1 MIGGALLHPG
11 WAGELD
17 NDELAYIKSAL
28 QRSNKLRTAWGF
40 PRGERRLTKAGIT
53 AVALWGREDDKGHNA
68 ELVLQARNIASDD
81 ALGQFPDTERKLR
94 PVAGTSGAPGGL
106 YMVIFTW
113 GMIRFPQGPGYA
125 TKCHER

>member
-40 PRGERRLTKAGIT
+40 PRGERRLVEPGIK

-68 ELVLQARNIASDD
+68 ELVRQARNIVAGD
-81 ALGQFPDTERKLR
+81 ALGQSPDTENKLW
-94 PVAGTSGAPGGL
+94 PVAGRAGRQEA
-106 YMVIFTW
+106 F
-113 GMIRFPQGPGYA
+113 A
-125 TKCHER
+125 